1 MNHPKNS
8 EVLVVNTVIKSKKE
22 TIMEQ
27 RWMNLERE
35 MEKNQLDSVI
45 VYGKGALT
53 LYGNLFYYGGY
64 FPIVRHGFVLYKKG
78 EKPVAYYNTRA
89 DYFLAKDMG
98 TIEDV
103 RYVGTGDVI
112 HSENGLYAEIV
123 KEINDS
129 NPSKVGVVG
138 LKSHL
143 NYEQHEYFTK
153 EINAEVVDATGMVE
167 ELKKIKSEEEIDMIR
182 QAFALAEK
190 SFEGFKDAIRPGRT
204 SSEIAADIEKVAR
217 GGGAIDT
224 LIFVEEGAYFLR
236 KATQTPISESALVTA
251 YVELIDENGYWVE
264 KGGLFAI
271 GDLPQET
278 LDLANACVTAMKEV
292 KQTIKAGITVGEVA
306 NAIHKHTDHLN
317 VKMGIWHGHGVGID
331 HDIPNIMDES
341 KVVLEEGMVLSIH
354 PNYSDANETVGA
366 SIADVFVV
374 RKDGAESLSK
384 LSYDI
389 TYL

>member
-1 MNHPKNS
+1 MKI
-8 EVLVVNTVIKSKKE
+8 LIQSKKE
-22 TIMEQ
+22 KIMAQ
-27 RWMNLERE
+27 RWKKLGQE
-35 MEKNQLDSVI
+35 MEKNQFDAVI
-45 VYGKGALT
+45 IYGKGSLT
-53 LYGNLFYYGGY
+53 EYGNLFYYGGY
-64 FPIVRHGFVLYKKG
+64 FPIVRHGFVIYKKG
-78 EKPVAYYNTRA
+78 EKPIAYYNTRA
-89 DYFLAKDMG
+89 DYYLAKQMG

-112 HSENGLYAEIV
+112 HSENGLFGDIAR
-123 KEINDS
+123 EINDS
-129 NPSKVGVVG
+129 NPGKVGFVG

-143 NYEQHEYFTK
+143 NYIQYEFFMK
-153 EINAEVVDATGMVE
+153 EIQAELVDATGMIE
-167 ELKKIKSEEEIDMIR
+167 EIKKIKSEEEIDMIR
-182 QAFALAEK
+182 QSFALAEK
-190 SFEGFKDAIRPGRT
+190 SFSTFKDAIRPGRT
-204 SSEIAADIEKVAR
+204 SSEIAGEIERVAR

-224 LIFVEEGAYFLR
+224 LIFVEEGPYFLR
-236 KATQTPISESALVTA
+236 KATQTPISETALVTA

-278 LDLANACVTAMKEV
+278 LDLANACVAAMKEV

-317 VKMGIWHGHGVGID
+317 VKMGIWHGHGVGVD
-331 HDIPNIMDES
+331 HDIPNIRDNS
-341 KVVLEEGMVLSIH
+341 DVVLEEGMVLSVH
-354 PNYSDANETVGA
+354 PNFSDADETVGA